1 MLADRAVG
9 PSLGWSGSQTNT
21 LPFATNSAAELLN
34 VSAEILVCYK
44 SIEVL
49 LLTSVESGVCA
60 LLDF

>member
-21 LPFATNSAAELLN
+21 LTFATNSAAELLN